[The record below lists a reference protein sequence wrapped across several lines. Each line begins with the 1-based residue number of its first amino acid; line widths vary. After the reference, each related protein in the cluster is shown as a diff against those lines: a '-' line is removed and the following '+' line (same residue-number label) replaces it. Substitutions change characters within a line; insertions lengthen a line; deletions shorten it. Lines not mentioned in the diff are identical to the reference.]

1 MYAMTF
7 AVPPAFRRLT
17 ALASAVVFL
26 GIAAAPAAAAE
37 SPADW
42 MYSPRTISEID
53 LTLPPSSW
61 KTLEEHPEDEY
72 VPGTFAIAETDGT
85 PGTAGP
91 FTAPIEVGVR
101 LKGGE
106 FGSLR
111 TLDQKAAFKIKFD
124 AFVEGQTFLGLKK
137 LTLNN
142 MVEDPSMVHEVAA
155 YEAFQALGVPS
166 PHTGFAFLRVNGES
180 FGLHLNIETLDKIA
194 LEKRF
199 GPFLS
204 PPQHLYEGEYGADVT
219 PGKSDELEVDEGK
232 KKAGEKGDLEALV
245 AAVANPT
252 PSFSAAVGPVADLD
266 EMTRMWA
273 VEKYSGQWDGYSGQ
287 TGEKQP
293 NNYYLYSDPSGR
305 FQMLPWGTD
314 ETWGKP
320 IEFEA
325 LGGVL
330 FNGCLGDTSCK
341 ATYRQAL
348 AGALATLNGL
358 DLDDSVRCA
367 SERLRPWQDLEA
379 AEKSPAHPERV
390 PFSAGQIASAV
401 ASTRDFIAD
410 RPAELASFLGVAP
423 PAPPPS
429 QPCPPPTQRR
439 DHEAPPAPG
448 GSTAPSTIS
457 ASAPPGSIAPP
468 RLIRSRVGERAV
480 HLRVAVSGAGE
491 LVLYGW
497 IGAGKKHANAC
508 APARRRASAS
518 ASTEI
523 TCKLT
528 DPALRRRAK
537 HRLRLHLKL
546 DFLPSSGTP
555 QEIRSNLTLSRHR
568 G

>member
-1 MYAMTF
+1 MTVF
-7 AVPPAFRRLT
+7 KMLKGLALLGVVGLCLVVPATP
-17 ALASAVVFL
+17 
-26 GIAAAPAAAAE
+26 AAAE

-42 MYSPRTISEID
+42 MYSPRTVTEID
-53 LTLPPSSW
+53 LTLPPASW

-72 VPGTFAIAETDGT
+72 VPGTFSIAETDGV

-111 TLDQKAAFKIKFD
+111 TLDQKAAFKVKFD

-166 PHTGFAFLRVNGES
+166 PRTGFAFLRVNGES

-219 PGKSDELEVDEGK
+219 PAKFTELEVDEGK
-232 KKAGEKGDLEALV
+232 KQEKSDLEALV
-245 AAVANPT
+245 AAVADPT

-273 VEKYSGQWDGYSGQ
+273 AEKYTGQWDGYSGR

-293 NNYYLYSDPSGR
+293 NNYYLYSDPMGR

-314 ETWGKP
+314 GTWAQHIG
-320 IEFEA
+320 FEA
-325 LGGVL
+325 PGGAL
-330 FNGCLGDTSCK
+330 FNGCLADTASTCK
-341 ATYRQAL
+341 DTYR
-348 AGALATLNGL
+348 GALNAALTTLGGL
-358 DLDDSVRCA
+358 GLDDSVRCTA
-367 SERLRPWQDLEA
+367 ERLLPWQQLEA
-379 AEKSPAHPERV
+379 AEKSSAHPERV
-390 PFSAGQIASAV
+390 PFSAGQIASGV
-401 ASTRDFIAD
+401 TSTRDFIAD
-410 RPAELASFLGVAP
+410 RPAELSSFLGVA
-423 PAPPPS
+423 APSSPPS

-439 DHEAPPAPG
+439 DHEASPTP
-448 GSTAPSTIS
+448 TDPSAVP
-457 ASAPPGSIAPP
+457 ASAPPGSIAPA
-468 RLIRSRVGERAV
+468 RLIRSRVGPRAV
-480 HLRVAVSGAGE
+480 HLRVTASAAGE

-497 IGAGKKHANAC
+497 IGSGRKHANAC
-508 APARRRASAS
+508 APARIRASATGP
-518 ASTEI
+518 TEI

-537 HRLRLHLKL
+537 RWLRLHLKV

-555 QEIRSNLTLSRHR
+555 QEITSDLTLPRHQ